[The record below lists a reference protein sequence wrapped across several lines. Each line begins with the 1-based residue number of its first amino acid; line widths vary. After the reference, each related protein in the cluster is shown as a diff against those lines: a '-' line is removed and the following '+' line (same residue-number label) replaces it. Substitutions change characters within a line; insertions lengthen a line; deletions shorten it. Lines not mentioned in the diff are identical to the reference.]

1 MSYKVTV
8 IIPTYNSVEFLD
20 STIASIMN
28 QSIGFENIELIIVDD
43 YSTDNTQELINHY
56 CEKYENIKTFESGK
70 KTGTPGRARNI
81 GIANSTA
88 EYIMFIDHD
97 DNYLPESVEK
107 LYNAVTEN
115 SCDVA
120 IGKFQTFGE
129 QKIVPEDWITHDVVL
144 NSIDEDLRFFSINN
158 IWRMIFPKDFLNKN
172 EITFPEGVFAEDLTF
187 MIDAFVNASKIVFIN
202 DIVYNFRLRTGDNS
216 STSLS
221 KGMHYLDGLI
231 EGYNNTVD
239 VLKKNNACKYY
250 DTVFNQHLSCWISD
264 VALSE
269 TIDSEDK
276 RELVNKSLKLFDGIS
291 DVNPT
296 PENNAVKNI
305 IKQIRARNLDEAYSL
320 MSDYQLF
327 RNRIHQLEIEL
338 AHKTQQVAILQST
351 KGWFKYKTKNIKQ
364 RLKKGSVLKLS
375 NFFLFLF

>member
-43 YSTDNTQELINHY
+43 YSTDNTQELINSY

-107 LYNAVTEN
+107 LYNAVTKN

-144 NSIDEDLRFFSINN
+144 NSIDEDLRFFSI
-158 IWRMIFPKDFLNKN
+158 IFRKFYLS
-172 EITFPEGVFAEDLTF
+172 EFIFSSF
-187 MIDAFVNASKIVFIN
+187 AFVGTFITTS
-202 DIVYNFRLRTGDNS
+202 VPFP
-216 STSLS
+216 TSLS
-221 KGMHYLDGLI
+221 R
-231 EGYNNTVD
+231 
-239 VLKKNNACKYY
+239 
-250 DTVFNQHLSCWISD
+250 
-264 VALSE
+264 
-269 TIDSEDK
+269 TIFAS
-276 RELVNKSLKLFDGIS
+276 
-291 DVNPT
+291 
-296 PENNAVKNI
+296 
-305 IKQIRARNLDEAYSL
+305 
-320 MSDYQLF
+320 
-327 RNRIHQLEIEL
+327 
-338 AHKTQQVAILQST
+338 
-351 KGWFKYKTKNIKQ
+351 
-364 RLKKGSVLKLS
+364 
-375 NFFLFLF
+375 

>member
-1 MSYKVTV
+1 MKQWMLRITSYADRLS
-8 IIPTYNSVEFLD
+8 NDLEGLD
-20 STIASIMN
+20 WPKSTIDMQRNWIGKSKGTEIIFNIENSDDTFTVFTTRADTLFGCTYCCLAPEHPLVKKLVTNEQKDEVEKYIEETIKSIIN

-144 NSIDEDLRFFSINN
+144 NSIDADGTQCGYEINLTK
-158 IWRMIFPKDFLNKN
+158 MISENVDVPV
-172 EITFPEGVFAEDLTF
+172 I
-187 MIDAFVNASKIVFIN
+187 ASGGGGTP
-202 DIVYNFRLRTGDNS
+202 DHLA
-216 STSLS
+216 
-221 KGMHYLDGLI
+221 
-231 EGYNNTVD
+231 D
-239 VLKKNNACKYY
+239 VLKEGKADAALIASMVHSGAYTIGSIKN
-250 DTVFNQHLSCWISD
+250 DL
-264 VALSE
+264 
-269 TIDSEDK
+269 
-276 RELVNKSLKLFDGIS
+276 NKLG
-291 DVNPT
+291 VP
-296 PENNAVKNI
+296 V
-305 IKQIRARNLDEAYSL
+305 
-320 MSDYQLF
+320 
-327 RNRIHQLEIEL
+327 
-338 AHKTQQVAILQST
+338 
-351 KGWFKYKTKNIKQ
+351 
-364 RLKKGSVLKLS
+364 RL
-375 NFFLFLF
+375 

>member
-8 IIPTYNSVEFLD
+8 IIPTYNSAEFLD

-43 YSTDNTQELINHY
+43 YSTDNTQELINSY
-56 CEKYENIKTFESGK
+56 CEKYDNIKTYESGK

-97 DNYLPESVEK
+97 DNYLPKSVEK
-107 LYNAVTEN
+107 LYNAITKN

-129 QKIVPEDWITHDVVL
+129 QRIIPEDWITQDVTL
-144 NSIDEDLRFFSINN
+144 NSIDDDLRFFSINN
-158 IWRMIFPKDFLNKN
+158 IWRMIFPKDFLDKH

-202 DIVYNFRLRTGDNS
+202 NIVYNFRLRTGDNS

-221 KGMHYLDGLI
+221 KGIHYLNGLI

-250 DTVFNQHLSCWISD
+250 DIIFNQHLSCWISD

-269 TIDSEDK
+269 TISFEDK
-276 RELVNKSLKLFDGIS
+276 KELVNKSLKLFDGMTN
-291 DVNPT
+291 VNPT
-296 PENNAVKNI
+296 PQNNAIKSI
-305 IKQIRARNLDEAYSL
+305 IKQIKDRNLEEAYSL
-320 MSDYQLF
+320 MGDYQLF
-327 RNRIHQLEIEL
+327 KNRIHQLEMEL
-338 AHKTQQVAILQST
+338 SQKNQQIARLQTT
-351 KGWFKYKTKNIKQ
+351 KGWFKYKTNNIKQ
-364 RLKKGSVLKLS
+364 RLKKEI
-375 NFFLFLF
+375 

>member
-8 IIPTYNSVEFLD
+8 IIPTYNSIDFLD

-28 QSIGFENIELIIVDD
+28 QSIGFENIEVIIVDD
-43 YSTDNTQELINHY
+43 YSTDNTQELINSY
-56 CEKYENIKTFESGK
+56 CEKYDNIKTYESGK

-88 EYIMFIDHD
+88 EFIMFIDHD
-97 DNYLPESVEK
+97 DNYLPESIEK
-107 LYNAVTEN
+107 LYNAVTKN

-129 QKIVPEDWITHDVVL
+129 QRIVPEDWITSDVTL

-158 IWRMIFPKDFLNKN
+158 IWRMIFPKEFLNKHD
-172 EITFPEGVFAEDLTF
+172 ITFPEGVFAEDLTF

-202 DIVYNFRLRTGDNS
+202 DIVYNFRLRTGDDS

-221 KGMHYLDGLI
+221 KGMYYLNGLI
-231 EGYNNTVD
+231 KGYNNTVD

-250 DTVFNQHLSCWISD
+250 DIIFNQHLSCCISD
-264 VALSE
+264 VALSK
-269 TIDSEDK
+269 TISFEDK
-276 RELVNKSLKLFDGIS
+276 KELVNKSLELFDGIG

-296 PENNAVKNI
+296 PKNNAIKSI
-305 IKQIRARNLDEAYSL
+305 ITQIRARNLDEAYSL
-320 MSDYQLF
+320 MGDYQLF
-327 RNRIHQLEIEL
+327 RNRIHELEVEL
-338 AHKTQQVAILQST
+338 ASKTEQVARLQTT
-351 KGWFKYKTKNIKQ
+351 KGWFKYKIKNIKQ
-364 RLKKGSVLKLS
+364 R
-375 NFFLFLF
+375 F

>member
-56 CEKYENIKTFESGK
+56 CKKYENIKTFESGK

-115 SCDVA
+115 SCDVG

-158 IWRMIFPKDFLNKN
+158 IWRMIFPKEFLNEN
-172 EITFPEGVFAEDLTF
+172 DITFPEGVFAEDLTF

-250 DTVFNQHLSCWISD
+250 DTIFNQHLSCWISD

-296 PENNAVKNI
+296 PENNAVKHI

-364 RLKKGSVLKLS
+364 RLKKEI
-375 NFFLFLF
+375 

>member
-1 MSYKVTV
+1 
-8 IIPTYNSVEFLD
+8 
-20 STIASIMN
+20 MN

-56 CEKYENIKTFESGK
+56 GEKYENIKTFESGK

-250 DTVFNQHLSCWISD
+250 DTIFNQHLSCWISD

-269 TIDSEDK
+269 TIDFEDK
-276 RELVNKSLKLFDGIS
+276 KELVNKSLKLFDEMG

-296 PENNAVKNI
+296 PENNAIKSI
-305 IKQIRARNLDEAYSL
+305 ITQIRARNLDEAYSL
-320 MSDYQLF
+320 MGDYQLF
-327 RNRIHQLEIEL
+327 RNRIHQLEVEL
-338 AHKTQQVAILQST
+338 AHKTQQIANLQTT

-364 RLKKGSVLKLS
+364 RLKKKI
-375 NFFLFLF
+375 